1 MMEEFEER
9 KERHNER
16 GNALSKAGEE
26 GRSRFS
32 YSAAQMD
39 LFKKMFIRLLMFICF
54 EHLC

>member
-9 KERHNER
+9 KEQHNER
-16 GNALSKAGEE
+16 GNALSQAGEE

-39 LFKKMFIRLLMFICF
+39 LFKKMFIRLLMFILF
-54 EHLC
+54 

>member
-16 GNALSKAGEE
+16 GNALSQAEKE
-26 GRSRFS
+26 GRNRFS

-39 LFKKMFIRLLMFICF
+39 LLR
-54 EHLC
+54 